1 MHYKT
6 NFKRTKKLSCPYNVI
21 VIFKEYLNKIVD
33 IYYRLTSINNIYTLL
48 KYNILIHYFFENYKF
63 GTWDLL
69 KQKRSYQISKIQK
82 PNTI

>member
-48 KYNILIHYFFENYKF
+48 KYNILIHYFFENYIGHTGHLCIIMTKISERK
-63 GTWDLL
+63 TYLL
-69 KQKRSYQISKIQK
+69 L
-82 PNTI
+82 